1 MNLLTA
7 EKISKSFTD
16 RKVLNQVSFGIN
28 ENDKIGVI
36 GVNGTGK
43 STLLKI
49 LAGKESVDEGRVIKG
64 NDVRVEYLAQ
74 TPEFDDAYSVLENVI
89 GSHQHASDGWNVEG
103 EAKAMLGKLGITDWD
118 LQPSKLSG
126 GQRKRAALV
135 RTLLTPAD
143 LLILDE
149 PTNHLDNTMADWLE
163 NYLQSFRGSF
173 IMITHDRYF
182 LDKVTNKI
190 VEIDKG
196 KLYTYETNYSGF
208 LQLKME
214 REEMEQATERKK
226 KSLYRQDLAWI
237 MRGARARSTKQ
248 KAHIQRFEEL
258 RDREK
263 IEETEQIE
271 IKSFASRLGK
281 KTIELSN
288 ISKAYGGKKIIENF
302 TYIFLKK
309 DRIGIVGNNGAGK
322 STLLKMI
329 NGVESIDSGSIE
341 IGSTVKIGYFAQEC
355 ESMSPNQRVIDYVK
369 EVAEYIE
376 TPDGKASASQ
386 MLERFLFSGAMQY
399 SAIEKLSGGE
409 RRRLY
414 LLKILMEAPNV
425 LILDEPTNDLDIQ
438 TLRILEDYLD
448 DFPGIVITVSHDR
461 YFLDRV
467 VRRIFA
473 FEGNGVVKQYE
484 GGYTDYWNKLECE
497 KAETSLKGGAS
508 EPKEEKKSKKEY
520 KNRQKKLKFTYAEQR
535 EFETIDE
542 DIAKLEEK
550 IEQAEKQMSEHAKD
564 FVKLQEL
571 MQEKED
577 LQSQLDEK
585 MDRWVYLNDLAEQ
598 IEAAKQ

>member
-7 EKISKSFTD
+7 EKISRNFTD
-16 RKVLNQVSFGIN
+16 KVVLNQVSLGIN
-28 ENDKIGVI
+28 KNDKIGVI

-49 LAGKESVDEGRVIKG
+49 LAGKEEPDEGRVVKG
-64 NDVRVEYLAQ
+64 NDVRIEYLAQ
-74 TPEFDDAYSVLENVI
+74 TPEFDDKYTVLENVI
-89 GSHQHASDGWNVEG
+89 KSHEHASDGWNVEG
-103 EAKAMLGKLGITDWD
+103 EAKVMLGKLGITDWNEK
-118 LQPSKLSG
+118 PSNLSG

-143 LLILDE
+143 ILILDE
-149 PTNHLDNTMADWLE
+149 PTNHLDNAMAEWLE
-163 NYLQSFRGSF
+163 DYLNRFNGAF

-196 KLYTYETNYSGF
+196 NLYTYETNYSGF
-208 LQLKME
+208 LELKLE
-214 REEMEQATERKK
+214 REEMELATERKK
-226 KSLYRQDLAWI
+226 KALYRQDLAWI

-263 IEETEQIE
+263 IEEVKNVE
-271 IKSFASRLGK
+271 ITALASRLGK
-281 KTIELSN
+281 KTIELKD
-288 ISKAYGGKKIIENF
+288 ICKAFDEKILIKDF
-302 TYIFLKK
+302 SYIFLKT
-309 DRIGIVGNNGAGK
+309 DRIGIVGGNGAGK
-322 STLLKMI
+322 STLLKI
-329 NGVESIDSGSIE
+329 VTGIEQADSGSIE
-341 IGSTVKIGYFAQEC
+341 IGPTVKIGYFSQEC
-355 ESMSPNQRVIDYVK
+355 EKMNEKQKVIDYIK

-376 TPDGKASASQ
+376 TSEGSASASQ
-386 MLERFLFSGAMQY
+386 MLERFLFTGAMQY
-399 SAIEKLSGGE
+399 SLIEKLSGGE

-448 DFPGIVITVSHDR
+448 TFPGIVITVSHDR

-473 FEGNGVVKQYE
+473 FEGNGEIRQYE
-484 GGYTDYWNKLECE
+484 GGFTDYWLKTRE
-497 KAETSLKGGAS
+497 KEKTAVQRDTEVVA
-508 EPKEEKKSKKEY
+508 EKKTKKNY
-520 KNRQKKLKFTYAEQR
+520 NKNREKKLKFTYAEQK

-542 DIAKLEEK
+542 DIATLEEQLDQ
-550 IEQAEKQMSEHAKD
+550 IEKDILANAKD
-564 FVKLQEL
+564 FVRLQEL
-571 MQEKED
+571 TDKKDEIQ
-577 LQSQLDEK
+577 QQLDHK
-585 MDRWVYLNDLAEQ
+585 MERWVYLNDLAEQ
-598 IEAAKQ
+598 IQAEKA